1 MQYHSKVWGQLES
14 FVLLGFLFL
23 VTSYQ
28 NLAYPK
34 LLDGSVTLILTFIF
48 LLMSVFVPIPNMIS
62 SNH

>member
-14 FVLLGFLFL
+14 FVLWGFFL